1 MLRRKLFVS
10 AVLIGWSVLASGAE
24 AGLVK
29 RNSLRPQDTAPSVE
43 AIVADLSDGA
53 LTVDLIEGI
62 HHPRTK
68 GEENGQD
75 NTAVIYARLSG
86 RLEVGGEPAVRLNQD
101 IVTFPCDQLEDDRW
115 ICSAALLQALT
126 DPGAPVTDYFILEK

>member
-1 MLRRKLFVS
+1 MFRRRLFVS
-10 AVLIGWSVLASGAE
+10 AILIGLSALAGAAE

-86 RLEVGGEPAVRLNQD
+86 RLELGGEPVVRLSQD
-101 IVTFPCDQLEDDRW
+101 ILTFPCDQLEDDRW
-115 ICSAALLQALT
+115 ICSAGSLQSLT